1 MRATRVVIQFALAV
15 ALSVAYIIDWSGFAE
30 HRPDP
35 VALVPIVNAAS
46 DRIEAGSDQR
56 TTVERPLPGP
66 REAELDQP
74 ATVER
79 PHRGPRDMVVDPP
92 RSAPPGLHPMSGQ
105 KVFRLAIPRISLKQA
120 VVEGATTQVLAQG
133 VGHYP
138 SCGPGFPPPY
148 CSPFEEVWPGERGR
162 VIIAGHRT
170 IPPRPFFNLDEV
182 RRGDEIFTIARWGTF
197 RYLVT
202 SKRVVAPTDRTVIV
216 DGVRGREL
224 ALVTCHPRFSAR
236 QRLIVYARLHSP
248 EAPTE
253 SLRHPLR

>member
-1 MRATRVVIQFALAV
+1 MQAIRVVIQLALAV
-15 ALSVAYIIDWSGFAE
+15 VLSVAYIIDWSGFAE

-35 VALVPIVNAAS
+35 VALVPIVNAAN
-46 DRIEAGSDQR
+46 DRIEAESDQR
-56 TTVERPLPGP
+56 ATAERPLPGL
-66 REAELDQP
+66 RDQRATAERQ
-74 ATVER
+74 
-79 PHRGPRDMVVDPP
+79 HRGPRDMVVDPP
-92 RSAPPGLHPMSGQ
+92 RSAPPGLHPTSGQ

-133 VGHYP
+133 VAHYP

-148 CSPFEEVWPGERGR
+148 CSTFEEVWPGERGR

-170 IPPRPFFNLDEV
+170 IQPRPFFDLDEV
-182 RRGDEIFTIARWGTF
+182 RRGDEIFTITRWGTF

-224 ALVTCHPRFSAR
+224 ALVTCHPRFSSR
-236 QRLIVYARLHSP
+236 QRLIVHARLRPP